1 MGIIKRAAKQLRKGG
16 KGKKL
21 NPKGRRLPSM
31 KKRR

>member
-1 MGIIKRAAKQLRKGG
+1 MGIIKRATKQLKKGG
-16 KGKKL
+16 GKKL